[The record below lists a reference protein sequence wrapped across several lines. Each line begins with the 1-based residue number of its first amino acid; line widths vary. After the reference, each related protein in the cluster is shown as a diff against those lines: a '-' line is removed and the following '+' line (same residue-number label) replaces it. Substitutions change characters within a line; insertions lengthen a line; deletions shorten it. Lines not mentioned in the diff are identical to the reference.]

1 MKKRPI
7 FWKVILFLSFVA
19 LIINTVEIN
28 QIRLQ
33 TKLSNAETL
42 IQKVMYNFP
51 TEVKFGQKYTEEDN
65 IEFTVKDKNITKK
78 ITAPVVK
85 TRYDFWGDPYYEPS
99 TYSASSKDRRIV
111 YASLNV
117 KSLYKTVASLKD
129 LIAAKIVYAGKYE
142 FGCDVIKLTAEKN
155 DFSKDVEFMPLQSED
170 IYFVTELPKDF
181 VNTKEPI
188 SLELYTEN
196 SKYVVKIR

>member
-7 FWKVILFLSFVA
+7 FLKVILFLSFVA

-65 IEFTVKDKNITKK
+65 IEFTVKDKNITEK

-85 TRYDFWGDPYYEPS
+85 TRYDF
-99 TYSASSKDRRIV
+99 
-111 YASLNV
+111 
-117 KSLYKTVASLKD
+117 
-129 LIAAKIVYAGKYE
+129 
-142 FGCDVIKLTAEKN
+142 
-155 DFSKDVEFMPLQSED
+155 
-170 IYFVTELPKDF
+170 
-181 VNTKEPI
+181 
-188 SLELYTEN
+188 
-196 SKYVVKIR
+196 